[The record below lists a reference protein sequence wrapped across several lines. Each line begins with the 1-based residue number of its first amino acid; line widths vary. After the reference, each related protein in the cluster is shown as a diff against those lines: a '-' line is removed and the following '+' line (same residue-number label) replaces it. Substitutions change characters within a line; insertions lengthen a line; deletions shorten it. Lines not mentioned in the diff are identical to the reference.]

1 MRNVFYAITLIVM
14 TCSSISMA
22 KVFRNAY
29 VAFELADNWDCS
41 LETTEWVC
49 RSRDEKSTK
58 EAIIILT
65 AKEVG
70 PTDSFAI
77 YEQTINSVRDVPSR
91 TGAKVPSKVV
101 SKAKVEQYNDQ
112 KWVDGMQLGS
122 EIPNYFTRYVATIK
136 DKIAILVTF
145 SAHRQYYSKY
155 SSDFIK
161 AIMSLRVIAT
171 KGLIAGN
178 QGGYGTG
185 GTGEQIGAGF
195 DPSSNPTNWSSNLPD
210 AKTSKANKKLTFL
223 LLGLGILIAG
233 VGAWLYFGASKKSKT
248 KKR

>member
-1 MRNVFYAITLIVM
+1 MRNVFYAILLIVM
-14 TCSSISMA
+14 TCSSISFA

-29 VAFELADNWDCS
+29 VAFELSDTWDCN

-70 PTDSFAI
+70 PTDSFPI
-77 YEQTINSVRDVPSR
+77 YEQTINTIREVPSR
-91 TGAKVPSKVV
+91 TGAKVPSKVI
-101 SKAKVEQYNDQ
+101 SKATIAKYNDQ
-112 KWVDGMQLGS
+112 KWVDGIQLGS

-136 DKIAILVTF
+136 DRIAILVTF
-145 SAHRQYYSKY
+145 SAHRNFYSKY

-161 AIMSLRVIAT
+161 SIMSLRVIAT

-178 QGGYGTG
+178 QSGFGAG

-195 DPSSNPTNWSSNLPD
+195 DPTLNSKDWNTQLPD

-223 LLGLGILIAG
+223 LLGLGIVIVG
-233 VGAWLYFGASKKSKT
+233 IGAWLYFGASKKKSK
-248 KKR
+248 KKK